1 MRGPFHNL
9 FILMNRLKAHGGF
22 TLGEVIAVLAI
33 VAIIS
38 AVIISRSGS
47 FSADLPAQTEILKTH
62 LRYAQNLGMAGST
75 SADIYGI
82 KCDTNFYWLFKG
94 IDPDAN
100 IINLLDDPRYDTGN
114 DGKLDLSEKKID
126 INTAFEIFFDDHGIP
141 YTVYTDE
148 NTNTPLASD
157 FTIIVRPD
165 GEASPTETITIT
177 QHTGFIP

>member
-1 MRGPFHNL
+1 
-9 FILMNRLKAHGGF
+9 MNRLKAHDGF
-22 TLGEVIAVLAI
+22 TLGEVIVVLVI

-62 LRYAQNLGMAGST
+62 LRYAQNLGMSGGT
-75 SADIYGI
+75 PADIYGI
-82 KCDTNFYWLFKG
+82 RCDTNFYWLFKG

-100 IINLLDDPRYDTGN
+100 IVPLLDDPRYDTGN
-114 DGKLDLSEKKID
+114 NGKLDLSEKNID
-126 INTAFEIFFDDHGIP
+126 INTAFTLFFDDYGIP
-141 YTVYTDE
+141 YTAYTDE

-157 FTIIVRPD
+157 YTIIVRPD
-165 GEASPTETITIT
+165 GGASPTETIIIT

>member
-1 MRGPFHNL
+1 
-9 FILMNRLKAHGGF
+9 MNRLKAHDGF
-22 TLGEVIAVLAI
+22 TLVEVIMVLAI
-33 VAIIS
+33 ITIIS
-38 AVIISRSGS
+38 VVIISRSGS

-62 LRYAQNLGMAGST
+62 LRYTQNLGMSSGRPAE
-75 SADIYGI
+75 IYGI
-82 KCDTNFYWLFKG
+82 TCDTNFYWLFKG

-100 IINLLDDPRYDTGN
+100 IVTLLDDPRYDTNN
-114 DGKLDLSEKKID
+114 DDKLNLSVKNID
-126 INTAFEIFFDDHGIP
+126 ITTAFTIFFDDRGIP
-141 YTVYTDE
+141 YTAYTDE

>member
-1 MRGPFHNL
+1 ML
-9 FILMNRLKAHGGF
+9 INRLKAQDGF
-22 TLGEVIAVLAI
+22 TLGEVTAVLVIIAI
-33 VAIIS
+33 VSAI
-38 AVIISRSGS
+38 IISRSGS

-62 LRYAQNLGMAGST
+62 LRYAQNLGMSGGT
-75 SADIYGI
+75 PTDVYGI

-94 IDPDAN
+94 TDPDAN
-100 IINLLDDPRYDTGN
+100 IVFLLDDPRYDTN
-114 DGKLDLSEKKID
+114 DDGKLNLSVKNID
-126 INTAFEIFFDDHGIP
+126 ITTAFTIFFDDHGIP
-141 YTVYTDE
+141 YTAYTDE